1 MKGYR
6 STRTLESHLR
16 AWWFLLLLGGAA
28 TVLEAAGAGAGAG
41 ADGSGR
47 VVVSFQTADQEQF
60 QFGRPGEAVFG
71 AYSWTS
77 PEGYQLVFRYV
88 ADSSGFR
95 VMGDAVPVDSE
106 GVAANGEQVNP
117 VTPNEGFVLS

>member
-1 MKGYR
+1 MKGCRY
-6 STRTLESHLR
+6 TKTLE
-16 AWWFLLLLGGAA
+16 AWRILLLLVGAA
-28 TVLEAAGAGAGAG
+28 TVLKGAAAAGGGAA
-41 ADGSGR
+41 ATDASGR

-117 VTPNEGFVLS
+117 VTPNDGFVLS

>member
-1 MKGYR
+1 MKGCR
-6 STRTLESHLR
+6 FTETLEAHLK
-16 AWWFLLLLGGAA
+16 AWRVLLLLVGAA
-28 TVLEAAGAGAGAG
+28 TILEGAAGAGADA
-41 ADGSGR
+41 SGR

-117 VTPNEGFVLS
+117 VTPNDGFVLS